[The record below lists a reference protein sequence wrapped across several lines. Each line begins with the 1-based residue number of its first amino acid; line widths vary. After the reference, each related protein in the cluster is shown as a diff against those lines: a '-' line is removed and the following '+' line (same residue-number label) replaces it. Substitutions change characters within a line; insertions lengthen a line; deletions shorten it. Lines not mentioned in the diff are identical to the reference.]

1 MAASSPAL
9 DRNTVIT
16 MPAAAAMQEIVLP
29 QGTRW
34 WRARAR
40 TAGDLYSY
48 GYKYVT
54 AAGVFVW
61 GDEDLATDAAADATK
76 RHLLNATTTFWSE
89 RPPRLTGAADALP
102 NAQLKLYLAVSAGTE
117 IEFLASSAD
126 GF

>member
-1 MAASSPAL
+1 MAATSPAL
-9 DRNTVIT
+9 DRNTVIA

-29 QGTRW
+29 KGTRW

-48 GYKYVT
+48 GYKYVNS
-54 AAGVFVW
+54 AGNFVW
-61 GDEDLATDAAADATK
+61 GDTDLATDGAAVAAK
-76 RHLLNATTTFWSE
+76 RHLINASTTFWSE
-89 RPPRLTGAADALP
+89 RPPRMTGAMDALP
-102 NAQLKLYLAVSAGTE
+102 DAQLKLYLAVSAGTE